1 MEWGWKILGIDFD
14 YLAPFKLSQAKS
26 YVKLARSNIYIY
38 IYKITSFDPIRNW
51 LPSLQWPIFRPGRS
65 ETHLADKRT
74 EKKSEDPIHR
84 KTLFIPPSPLPRLAN
99 PWGAFREKYA
109 GALNNDGIKGTRAWK
124 ETVMGND
131 DGSTIN
137 LAAKCASP
145 ATCIASCIR
154 KRVRMRVYVMGTAST
169 TA

>member
-38 IYKITSFDPIRNW
+38 IITSFDPIRNW
-51 LPSLQWPIFRPGRS
+51 LPSLQWPIFQEEAKRISRTS
-65 ETHLADKRT
+65 EQRKKARILSI
-74 EKKSEDPIHR
+74 EKPFSS
-84 KTLFIPPSPLPRLAN
+84 PPSPLPRLAN

>member
-38 IYKITSFDPIRNW
+38 IITSFDPIRNW
-51 LPSLQWPIFRPGRS
+51 LPSLQWPIFQEEPKRISRTS
-65 ETHLADKRT
+65 EQRKKARILSI
-74 EKKSEDPIHR
+74 EKPFSS
-84 KTLFIPPSPLPRLAN
+84 PPSPLPRLAN

-154 KRVRMRVYVMGTAST
+154 KRVYTRVYVTAST

>member
-38 IYKITSFDPIRNW
+38 IYIITSFDPIRNW
-51 LPSLQWPIFRPGRS
+51 LPSLQWPIFQEEAKRISRTS
-65 ETHLADKRT
+65 EQRKKARILSI
-74 EKKSEDPIHR
+74 EKPFS
-84 KTLFIPPSPLPRLAN
+84 FPSSLLPRLAN

-154 KRVRMRVYVMGTAST
+154 KRVHTRVYVMGTAST